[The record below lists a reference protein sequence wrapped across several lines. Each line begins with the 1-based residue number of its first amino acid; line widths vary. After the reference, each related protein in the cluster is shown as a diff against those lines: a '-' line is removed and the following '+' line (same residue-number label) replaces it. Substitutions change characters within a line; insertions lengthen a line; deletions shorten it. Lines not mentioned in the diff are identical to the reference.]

1 MEPKQVLTGD
11 GIRLSYM
18 TAKGLNQKPYLIF
31 LHGAGSN
38 HTIWHAI
45 IKELSQYNMILPDF
59 RGHGNSASGKLGAM
73 TIQRHARDIKVIIDN
88 EKLDSVILIGNC
100 LGASIAREFTNMFP
114 EYVEKLVLISLF
126 SKRFLWLSS
135 ISNAINN
142 IAYLLMNSISMRKK
156 LHFQDY
162 ADPRKKQALF
172 SLIADIKGTHL
183 HVYSKAIKELFRY
196 SFRLE
201 KIAVPALLVQG
212 KQDLLA
218 KNSLIYK
225 IIKDMKNIRL
235 RLVNTHHLICRNA
248 PKECAACIRD
258 FILLP

>member
-1 MEPKQVLTGD
+1 MEQKHVLTDD
-11 GIRLSYM
+11 GIRLSY
-18 TAKGLNQKPYLIF
+18 AASKGLNHEPCFVF

-45 IKELSQYNMILPDF
+45 IKNLSQYRMILPDS
-59 RGHGNSASGKLGAM
+59 RGHGNSASGKLRTM
-73 TIQRHARDIKVIIDN
+73 TIQRHAKDIKAIIDN
-88 EKLDSVILIGNC
+88 EKLSKVILIGNC
-100 LGASIAREFTNMFP
+100 LGASIAREFTIMFP
-114 EYVEKLVLISLF
+114 ECVDKIVLISLF

-142 IAYLLMNSISMRKK
+142 MAYLLMKPVSMRKS

-162 ADPRKKQALF
+162 ADPRKKQTLF

-196 SFRLE
+196 SLRLE
-201 KIAVPALLVQG
+201 DIAVPALLVQG

-218 KNSLIYK
+218 KNSLIYE
-225 IIKDMKNIRL
+225 IISDKENINL
-235 RLVNTHHLICRNA
+235 RMVNAHHLICRNA
-248 PKECAACIRD
+248 PQECTDCIRD
-258 FILLP
+258 FI

>member
-1 MEPKQVLTGD
+1 MEQKHVLTD
-11 GIRLSYM
+11 DNIKLSY
-18 TAKGLNQKPYLIF
+18 TVSKNLNQKPYLVF

-45 IKELSQYNMILPDF
+45 IKDLSQYNMILPDC
-59 RGHGNSASGKLGAM
+59 RGHGNSASGKLEAM
-73 TIQRHARDIKVIIDN
+73 TIRRHAKDIKTIIDN
-88 EKLDSVILIGNC
+88 EKLNHVILIGNC
-100 LGASIAREFTNMFP
+100 LGASIAREFTSMFP
-114 EYVEKLVLISLF
+114 EYVDKIVLISLF

-142 IAYLLMNSISMRKK
+142 MVYLLMRPIIMRKK

-162 ADPRKKQALF
+162 ADPRKKQTLF

-196 SFRLE
+196 RLRLE
-201 KIAVPALLVQG
+201 EIAVPTLLVQG

-218 KNSLIYK
+218 KNSMIYK
-225 IIKDMKNIRL
+225 IIRNMKNIRL
-235 RLVNTHHLICRNA
+235 RLVNDHHLICRNA
-248 PKECAACIRD
+248 PQECAECIKD
-258 FILLP
+258 FI

>member
-1 MEPKQVLTGD
+1 MEQKYVLTDD
-11 GIRLSYM
+11 GIKLSYM
-18 TAKGLNQKPYLIF
+18 ATKGLNQETCLVF

-45 IKELSQYNMILPDF
+45 IKDLLEYNMILPDC
-59 RGHGNSASGKLGAM
+59 RGHGNSVSGKLGAM
-73 TIQRHARDIKVIIDN
+73 TIQRHAKDIKAIIDN
-88 EKLDSVILIGNC
+88 EKLSRVILIGNC
-100 LGASIAREFTNMFP
+100 LGASIAREFTNLFP
-114 EYVEKLVLISLF
+114 ECVDKIVLISLF

-142 IAYLLMNSISMRKK
+142 IAYLLMGSVNMRKK

-196 SFRLE
+196 SLRLE
-201 KIAVPALLVQG
+201 DIAVPALLVQG

-218 KNSLIYK
+218 KNSLINK
-225 IIKDMKNIRL
+225 IISDKENIRL
-235 RLVNTHHLICRNA
+235 RMVNTHHLICRNA

-258 FILLP
+258 FI